1 MLKPPKKKLTTPR
14 SSKIKMTEQ
23 NATVKRTARSK
34 PRGATAAVQLPVQK
48 VVLPIERSGSKQS
61 IVLDMLRGEKGAS
74 VALIMT
80 ATGWQ
85 QHSVRGFL
93 AGIVRKKLKLNL
105 TSVLSEN
112 GRIYRI
118 VERGRI
124 AAGAVTSSRSAA

>member
-1 MLKPPKKKLTTPR
+1 MLKPSKKKLTTPR

-34 PRGATAAVQLPVQK
+34 PRGATAAVQLPVKK

-61 IVLDMLRGEKGAS
+61 FVLDMLRGEKGAS

-105 TSVLSEN
+105 TSVPSEN
-112 GRIYRI
+112 GRIYKI
-118 VERGRI
+118 IERGRI
-124 AAGAVTSSRSAA
+124 AAGAVISSRSAA

>member
-1 MLKPPKKKLTTPR
+1 MLKPSKKKLTTPR

-23 NATVKRTARSK
+23 NATVKRTAQLK

-61 IVLDMLRGEKGAS
+61 FVLDMLRGEKGAS

-105 TSVLSEN
+105 TSVPSEN
-112 GRIYRI
+112 GRIYKI
-118 VERGRI
+118 IERGRI
-124 AAGAVTSSRSAA
+124 AGGAVTSSRSAA